1 MQFDKNMI
9 NETIEKIYDY
19 FLDVRFH
26 PSKYNFHFNDIE
38 VNENTVLNKFWFK
51 IYCCQKLFY
60 YCGLLTSKQFVWMKK
75 DIRGW
80 VDDVY
85 CKKYNNFNKEV
96 IDKID
101 NKMKDYY
108 EKSMKRQQKR
118 QQQKQQQQSEQ
129 QEQQQINNTEYYN
142 ILEIS
147 QDADSTTIKKAY
159 RKLAM
164 KWHPDKNPN
173 NVIEAQTK
181 FQKILEVYNVLFDS
195 KKREIYDKYGEEGLK
210 RFRN

>member
-9 NETIEKIYDY
+9 NETFDKFYDY
-19 FLDVRFH
+19 FHDVRLN
-26 PSKYNFHFNDIE
+26 PSKYNFRFNDIE
-38 VNENTVLNKFWFK
+38 VNENTVLNKFQFRL
-51 IYCCQKLFY
+51 YCCQKLFY
-60 YCGLLTSKQFVWMKK
+60 YCSLLTSRQFTSMKKRIFVW
-75 DIRGW
+75 
-80 VDDVY
+80 VDMIY
-85 CKKYNNFNKEV
+85 CEKYNSFNKQV

-101 NKMKDYY
+101 NEMKNYF
-108 EKSMKRQQKR
+108 EKSKKRQQK
-118 QQQKQQQQSEQ
+118 KQQQQNQ
-129 QEQQQINNTEYYN
+129 QQPKQKQQQINNTEYYN

-147 QDADSTTIKKAY
+147 VDADSTTIKKAY

-210 RFRN
+210 RLRN